1 LNLEQTQSLLQQALD
16 LFQSKLNFALLILQE
31 GQNNFT
37 ELDRKKA
44 SKDLKILTN
53 IIGNL
58 DSAVVNVAKAI
69 ATLDKEELY

>member
-31 GQNNFT
+31 GQYNFT

-44 SKDLKILTN
+44 AKDLKILTN